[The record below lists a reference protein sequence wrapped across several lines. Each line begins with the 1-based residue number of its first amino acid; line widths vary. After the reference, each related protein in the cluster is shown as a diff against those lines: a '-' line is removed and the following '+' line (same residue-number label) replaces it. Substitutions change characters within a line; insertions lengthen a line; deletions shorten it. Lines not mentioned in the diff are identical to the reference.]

1 MARLITRQEAARIL
15 DVSTQTVSNWIE
27 KGYIKAHMLDNHL
40 MIDRETI
47 EQHFDSLQDLAHLE
61 KAVAEKKEHLRA
73 EEFKLDDDIRDYLE
87 AREELKEGQHGF
99 YRWVTQY
106 ATMSCY
112 EMFTEQERKVY
123 SEMMGFGHTDYAAE
137 KLGLTRSRVLQIFM
151 RCLKKI
157 ADTINLQKSHDKWEQ
172 LEKEN
177 QRLTLLTTTLRKQL
191 EEANRKTSI
200 PVAPPL
206 TENELIIKL
215 VNTPLVDFNFA
226 VKSIK
231 ILKGL
236 GCKTIGEVACL
247 QKERLMNVD
256 HCGRKTVDDIEKVLA
271 ANGLSLGTDLGTLLQ
286 VPIK

>member
-1 MARLITRQEAARIL
+1 MARLISRQEAAKLL
-15 DVSTQTVSNWIE
+15 DVSLQTITNWID
-27 KGYIKAHMLDNHL
+27 KGFIKGHMIDKHV
-40 MIDRETI
+40 MVDRETI
-47 EQHFDSLQDLAHLE
+47 EQYFDSLQDLAHLE

-73 EEFKLDDDIRDYLE
+73 EEFKFDEDIRDYLE

-123 SEMMGFGHTDYAAE
+123 SEMMGLGHTDYVAE

-191 EEANRKTSI
+191 EEANRKAATS
-200 PVAPPL
+200 ATPPL
-206 TENELIIKL
+206 TEDELMIRL

-226 VKSIK
+226 AKSINV
-231 ILKGL
+231 LKSL

-247 QKERLMNVD
+247 QKEKLMNVD
-256 HCGRKTVDDIEKVLA
+256 HCGRKTVEDIEKVLA
-271 ANGLSLGTDLGTLLQ
+271 SNGLSLGTDFGTLLQ